1 LLLSYSKEDFQMEQI
16 QDFFLGLGL
25 PWQTV
30 ISFLGGLLLLI
41 VGYLVS
47 RFVASIVRRLLKRT
61 NIDNRVGKW
70 LQGPDGTT
78 PFSAEDLVAKV
89 VFWVIFLFFIVGFL
103 QQINLPGVAAPL
115 QSLLNRIT
123 TEYLPRLGS
132 AVLLIFAAWAIAYI
146 LRTLVRRGAALLKA
160 DSWISKHTALEE
172 GEQVSVSESL
182 ATAVY
187 WFVFLLFLP
196 AILQALGVQAIAQPI
211 QDVFTEFLGY
221 IPNIF
226 GAAIT
231 LLIGWFVARIVRQ
244 VVSNLLAALGSDSF
258 GERLGLSGERSLS
271 KMVGT
276 VLYTFIL
283 LFAIISAL
291 DSLSIDAISQPATI
305 MLTTMVDA
313 LPNIFGAVLVL
324 VISFYIGRMIANLIV
339 DLLRGIGFDEFPAK
353 LGFNW
358 SGNRQPTDLVGYL
371 FIIGVMLFASLSA
384 AELLGSAFL
393 SDILATF
400 IAFGGQFVL
409 AVVIFAIGLY
419 LANMA
424 RTLILGAGGT
434 QATFTANLARIAILV
449 LTVAMALRQLGIAD
463 DIVNLAFGIILG
475 TLGVAAALAF
485 GLGSRETA
493 GREVDRMLANLRGEK
508 KD

>member
-1 LLLSYSKEDFQMEQI
+1 MDQI
-16 QDFFLGLGL
+16 QDFFLGLGPL
-25 PWQTV
+25 GQA
-30 ISFLGGLLLLI
+30 ILSFLGGLLLLI

-47 RFVASIVRRLLKRT
+47 RFIASIVRRLIKRT
-61 NIDNRVGKW
+61 NLDNRATKW
-70 LQGPDGTT
+70 LQGPDGVQT
-78 PFSAEDLVAKV
+78 FSAENLIARV
-89 VFWVIFLFFIVGFL
+89 VFWVIFLFFIVGFF

-115 QSLLNRIT
+115 QSLLNRVT

-132 AVLLIFAAWAIAYI
+132 AVLLLFAAWAIASI
-146 LRTLVRRGAALLKA
+146 LRALVRRGAELLKA

-187 WFVFLLFLP
+187 WFIFLLFLP

-211 QDVFTEFLGY
+211 QDVFEEFLGY

-244 VVSNLLAALGSDSF
+244 VVTNLLAALGSDSF
-258 GERLGLSGERSLS
+258 GERLGLTGERSLS
-271 KMVGT
+271 KVVGT

-291 DSLSIDAISQPATI
+291 DSLSIEAISQPATI
-305 MLTTMVDA
+305 MLTSLVDA
-313 LPNIFGAVLVL
+313 LPNIFGAALVL
-324 VISFYIGRMIANLIV
+324 IISFYIGRLVANLIV
-339 DLLRGIGFDEFPAK
+339 DLLRGIGFDDLPAR
-353 LGFNW
+353 LGLNW
-358 SGNRQPTDLVGYL
+358 SGNRQPTDLIGYI
-371 FIIGVMLFASLSA
+371 FIFGVMLFASLSA

-400 IAFGGQFVL
+400 IGFGGQFVL
-409 AVVIFAIGLY
+409 AVIIFAIGLY
-419 LANMA
+419 LANLA
-424 RTLILGAGGT
+424 RNLILGAGGT
-434 QATFTANLARIAILV
+434 QATFSANLARIAILV
-449 LTVAMALRQLGIAD
+449 LTAAMALRQLGIAD

-485 GLGSRETA
+485 GLGSREIA
-493 GREVDRMLANLRGEK
+493 GREVQRLLSNMRGDEAK
-508 KD
+508 